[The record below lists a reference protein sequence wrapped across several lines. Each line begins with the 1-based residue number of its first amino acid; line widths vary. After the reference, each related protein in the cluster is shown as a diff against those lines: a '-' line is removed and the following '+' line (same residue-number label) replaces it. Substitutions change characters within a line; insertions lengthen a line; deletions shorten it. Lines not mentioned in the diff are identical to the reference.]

1 MQGDT
6 NEAGIDFFDFLYEV
20 WVARW
25 PFLGIVA
32 VFLLLGVL
40 SLLPQWLKAPVS
52 APPPAARSQ
61 IAFSVNS
68 LDDPLRR
75 DPAKIVADFLGRVS
89 ADSELGLSSA
99 ENATVGLPSSD
110 RTYRLTYSPASNNGV
125 IAIAAPGAEPGYFER
140 VYTAFQRLCAQQGAD
155 LKARQEKNLAVID
168 NIIRAGRSE
177 LAGRLADREFLAR
190 RYLEM
195 PEVQAGTF
203 CLLNFRTQEVSTV
216 PVPGPGGGVTKR
228 IVLSGLVGG
237 VVAVFFVM
245 FRIGIRRKRARSAAS
260 PA

>member
-1 MQGDT
+1 
-6 NEAGIDFFDFLYEV
+6 
-20 WVARW
+20 
-25 PFLGIVA
+25 
-32 VFLLLGVL
+32 
-40 SLLPQWLKAPVS
+40 
-52 APPPAARSQ
+52 
-61 IAFSVNS
+61 
-68 LDDPLRR
+68 
-75 DPAKIVADFLGRVS
+75 
-89 ADSELGLSSA
+89 
-99 ENATVGLPSSD
+99 
-110 RTYRLTYSPASNNGV
+110 
-125 IAIAAPGAEPGYFER
+125 
-140 VYTAFQRLCAQQGAD
+140 GAD

-216 PVPGPGGGVTKR
+216 PVRGLGSGVTKR

-237 VVAVFFVM
+237 VIAVFFVM